1 MINRAANDTTPMYLD
16 TFLNRIN
23 TLRPFRDDEYLTMC
37 MNMSDEDELPFSEGS
52 QELKDAMIA
61 ARDLII
67 GYPKRGVLNLIKH
80 VRTKDNIP
88 RSHFWWYIDE
98 L

>member
-1 MINRAANDTTPMYLD
+1 MKNRPANNTKPMYLD
-16 TFLNRIN
+16 AFKYMKEHPAPL
-23 TLRPFRDDEYLTMC
+23 RDDEYLTMC
-37 MNMSDEDELPFSEGS
+37 MNLSEPEELPFSKDS
-52 QELKDAMIA
+52 QELKDAMLA
-61 ARDLII
+61 VRDLII
-67 GYPKRGVLNLIKH
+67 GYPKRGVLNLIKQ